1 MSRNTLY
8 KALEAIQKHI
18 PLIDVRSKQEY
29 EAGHFAGA
37 VNIPLSA
44 LESADI
50 QNGSYI
56 YCRTGGRAG
65 MAKEILAKR
74 NIVVEN
80 IGGVEGVD
88 AKDLVQGN

>member
-1 MSRNTLY
+1 MSLHTLF
-8 KALEAIQKHI
+8 KARQAIEKHI

-29 EAGHFAGA
+29 AAGHFEGA

-44 LESADI
+44 LEQAEVK
-50 QNGSYI
+50 NGSYV

-74 NIVVEN
+74 NIAIEN